1 MNRFETA
8 KVIIDCQKQ
17 KTYDVEDI
25 VTIKYHNGGGC
36 GGCQFENRN
45 EIRELLKVA
54 DKIVKQKPDER
65 NNRTLVRF
73 IDLLN
78 MIDME
83 W

>member
-1 MNRFETA
+1 MKKNL
-8 KVIIDCQKQ
+8 D
-17 KTYDVEDI
+17 
-25 VTIKYHNGGGC
+25 TI
-36 GGCQFENRN
+36 QFENRN